1 MKSLPV
7 NNDGTTL
14 PFRPE
19 LCVDKPLC
27 RCYYKKNEFYKKEL
41 YHMLFSSN
49 IFLFLFLPVTLLGYY
64 LLRPSVP
71 LKNGFLLVMSLGFYA
86 WGEPVYVFLMLA
98 SIAGNFLFGW
108 LVGTAKGSKR
118 LWLVLSVAFNL
129 GILFWFKYT
138 NFLLDN
144 LNALLGTTLPRIAP
158 ALPIGI
164 SFFTFQA
171 MSYVIDVYRG
181 TAEIQKNPLYLALYI
196 SFFPQLI
203 AGPIVRYNT
212 IARQIKERQETLE
225 AFEAGVCRFIQG
237 LGKKVILSN
246 VLALTSEKAFSQ
258 AVTQELTVLM
268 AWLGGLAYMLQ
279 IYFDFSGYSDMAI
292 GLGRMFGFQFEENF
306 RYPYLSRSVSEF
318 WRRWHIS
325 LGQWFRDYVYFPLG
339 GSRVSSGKLLRNLF
353 AVWLLTGI
361 WHGANWTFI
370 LWGVLYGVLIAFEKF
385 TGCPQK
391 LTSPVLKGLYRLFTV
406 LIVLFGFVLFGSAD
420 IGSAGYQLRVMLPCS
435 GAPLYRSA
443 DLFQLSEYWPFY
455 LLGIFAATPA
465 WGRIMEKLPRNPA
478 AQILRSAGYLLILL
492 LSVSYLAMGAHNPFI
507 YFNF

>member
-1 MKSLPV
+1 
-7 NNDGTTL
+7 
-14 PFRPE
+14 
-19 LCVDKPLC
+19 
-27 RCYYKKNEFYKKEL
+27 
-41 YHMLFSSN
+41 MLFSSN

-64 LLRPSVP
+64 ILRPSVR
-71 LKNGFLLVMSLGFYA
+71 LKNYFLLLMSLGFYA

-98 SIAGNFLFGW
+98 SIAGNFLFGLAVDKASGKAKRCW
-108 LVGTAKGSKR
+108 LIAAV
-118 LWLVLSVAFNL
+118 VFNL

-138 NFLLDN
+138 NFLIEN
-144 LNALLGTTLPRIAP
+144 LNVLLGTEFARIAP

-181 TAEIQKNPLYLALYI
+181 TTEVQKNPLYLALYI

-212 IARQIKERQETLE
+212 IAEQIRERKETLE
-225 AFEAGVCRFIQG
+225 GFETGVCRFITG
-237 LGKKVILSN
+237 LGKKVLLSN
-246 VLALTSEKAFSQ
+246 VLALTSEQAFSL
-258 AVTQELTVLM
+258 AVDRELTVLL

-292 GLGRMFGFQFEENF
+292 GLGKMFGFRFEENF
-306 RYPYLSRSVSEF
+306 HYPYMSRSVSEF

-339 GSRVSSGKLLRNLF
+339 GSRVSKGRLLRNLF
-353 AVWLLTGI
+353 TVWLLTGI

-370 LWGVLYGVLIAFEKF
+370 LWGVMYGVLITFEKF
-385 TGCPQK
+385 TGIPQR
-391 LTSPVLKGLYRLFTV
+391 LPSPALRGLYRIFTV
-406 LIVLFGFVLFGSAD
+406 AVVLFGFVLFGSAD
-420 IGSAGYQLRVMLPCS
+420 IAAAGYQIRIMLSFS
-435 GAPLYRSA
+435 GAPLYDPDA
-443 DLFQLSEYWPFY
+443 LFLLSEYWPFY
-455 LLGIFAATPA
+455 LLGIFASTPL
-465 WGRIMEKLPRNPA
+465 WSRFTSGLPRNA
-478 AQILRSAGYLLILL
+478 AIQVLKTVAYMLIVL